1 MSQTALLSL
10 VFRTAA
16 LAITL
21 AACGADQR
29 SGVEEKLIPDYAHQ
43 AYRQDIPD
51 PKRANAV
58 YEQAAFTR
66 QGNYLITFGT
76 GLHMRNRENGALLRI
91 IPGFL
96 DRRERIVVH
105 GTRHLLIARRGA
117 LAALNDPALAK
128 R

>member
-10 VFRTAA
+10 VLRTAA

-29 SGVEEKLIPDYAHQ
+29 SGVEEKPIPEYAHQ
-43 AYRQDIPD
+43 GYRQDMPD
-51 PKRANAV
+51 ANRGNAV

-66 QGNYLITFGT
+66 QGNYLITVGT

-105 GTRHLLIARRGA
+105 GTRHLLIARRGTI
-117 LAALNDPALAK
+117 AALNDPALAK